1 MVRSVV
7 GCQLAVIENKISKK
21 DLESS
26 LIEPEKRRFNY
37 IAPAH
42 GLYLWKVKY

>member
-1 MVRSVV
+1 MVRSIV
-7 GCQLAVIENKISKK
+7 GCQLAVVENKISKK
-21 DLESS
+21 ELANS
-26 LIEPEKRRFNY
+26 LVEPQKRRFNY

>member
-1 MVRSVV
+1 MVRSIV
-7 GCQLAVIENKISKK
+7 GCQLALIENKISLN
-21 DLESS
+21 DLKTS
-26 LIEPEKRRFNY
+26 LITPQKTRFNF